1 MGTIHYGSNMNNSI
15 FHGNYDESAVMN
27 IGNRFAQKYG
37 LDAAD
42 KDRTGTTGNNLQGY
56 GNFNTNKNKS

>member
-1 MGTIHYGSNMNNSI
+1 MNNSI